1 MNTETIF
8 ITGGTGFFGKSML
21 DFLNKDQHN
30 FNVYI
35 LTRNS
40 KKFIDESQSYIN
52 LSNVKFVNGDIRTF
66 DFSEHIDYFMH
77 AATPVI
83 DKADDEQLSSIIENG
98 TQHALKIAKKNNCRR
113 FLFISSG
120 AVYGKNDQPMKE
132 TDKCCPTTQYGMSK
146 LNAEKM
152 CIKSDLDTC
161 IARCFAFSGR
171 FLSKTSQFAIGNFVK
186 DAIDNKPIH
195 INSNGK
201 STRSYLDQD
210 DLCKWLMSILLFSA
224 PNEIYNVGSNR
235 VISIFELAQLIKK
248 LLNPNVEILL
258 NKSIQN
264 SSTYIPDTSKIMN
277 NCKCKI
283 EKSLE
288 QSILE
293 MARTV

>member
-1 MNTETIF
+1 
-8 ITGGTGFFGKSML
+8 
-21 DFLNKDQHN
+21 
-30 FNVYI
+30 
-35 LTRNS
+35 
-40 KKFIDESQSYIN
+40 
-52 LSNVKFVNGDIRTF
+52 
-66 DFSEHIDYFMH
+66 
-77 AATPVI
+77 
-83 DKADDEQLSSIIENG
+83 
-98 TQHALKIAKKNNCRR
+98 
-113 FLFISSG
+113 
-120 AVYGKNDQPMKE
+120 MKE

-258 NKSIQN
+258 NKSI
-264 SSTYIPDTSKIMN
+264 
-277 NCKCKI
+277 
-283 EKSLE
+283 
-288 QSILE
+288 
-293 MARTV
+293 